1 MSQCRRRFLYGAGA
15 TLSLPWL
22 PSLVARRFAPA
33 EPAPPQRSVFMFFPN
48 GVWEQGWIPRDEGPG
63 YTLST
68 CLQPLAPI
76 RSQVLVLT
84 GLDKVNSK
92 DYISHQ
98 SNTANFLTGLKVNR
112 TTGKQLSAGGISID
126 QLIASEI
133 GSQTPVRSL
142 VAGVEP
148 LNVGVD
154 RANNITTLYTSLI
167 SWESAHKPVMPD
179 NSPRAIFERLFGRS
193 PATTPNTR
201 RANSRLLN
209 LVLEDAR
216 DLRIRLGRDDRVKL
230 DEYLSS
236 VESIESRIRQAE
248 RAATEGVPVPA
259 DRLPTVPQR
268 PADNLNFPDRLAA
281 MLDLLVL
288 AIQSDATRVASIML
302 ANDVSNQTFG
312 FIGVPEAHHGVSH
325 HQNDALKINAY
336 ERITRWYV
344 EQFAGFVQKLKAI
357 PEGEG
362 SLLDNCQLL
371 FGSGMSDGNRHDPDN
386 LPILLAGSAGGTL
399 PLGQH
404 LSFRSGSTPLCN
416 LYLSMLHRHGIHA
429 DQFGDSTE
437 PLL

>member
-1 MSQCRRRFLYGAGA
+1 MSHCRRRFLHGAGA
-15 TLSLPWL
+15 ALPLPWL
-22 PSLVARRFAPA
+22 PSLLARPFARTD
-33 EPAPPQRSVFMFFPN
+33 PAPPRRSVFLFFPN
-48 GVWEQGWIPRDEGPG
+48 GVWEQGWVPEDEGPE
-63 YTLST
+63 YKLSPS
-68 CLQPLAPI
+68 LQPLAPI
-76 RSQVLVLT
+76 RSEVLVLT

-126 QLIASEI
+126 QLIATKI
-133 GSQTPVRSL
+133 GDQTPVKSL
-142 VAGVEP
+142 VLGVEP

-167 SWESAHKPVMPD
+167 SWESAQQPVMPD
-179 NSPRAIFERLFGRS
+179 NSPRAVFDRLFGRS
-193 PATTPNTR
+193 PAATPAAR

-216 DLRIRLGRDDRVKL
+216 DLRTRLGRDDRVKL

-236 VESIESRIRQAE
+236 VESIESRIRLTE
-248 RAATEGVPVPA
+248 RAATEGVPTPV
-259 DRLPTVPQR
+259 DRLPVTPLR

-312 FIGVPEAHHGVSH
+312 FIGVPESHHDVSH
-325 HQNDALKINAY
+325 HQSDAHKINAY

-344 EQFAGFVQKLKAI
+344 EQFAGFTQKLKAI
-357 PEGEG
+357 PEGNG

-386 LPILLAGSAGGTL
+386 LPILLAGGAARKMPS
-399 PLGQH
+399 GQH
-404 LSFRSGSTPLCN
+404 LSFRNGSTPLCN
-416 LYLSMLHRHGIHA
+416 LYLSMLHWHGIDVDH
-429 DQFGDSTE
+429 FGDSTE